1 MIDPPVDTGADDG
14 LHFAVG
20 TVVDSEDDDAP
31 GTVRVRYSWR
41 GSDRE
46 SDQIRVVV
54 PLATPEGG
62 TYLVPQPGEE
72 VFLAFE
78 GGDINYPYVLG
89 SVWNAEAEPPVD
101 TDERLDVLRIRSRT
115 GHEITLDDTD
125 ANPRIEVVT
134 NAGHR
139 VVLDDESGN
148 ERVSITDTAGQQV
161 VLDAAG
167 NSVEIAANST
177 LTLRAN
183 TIELDGTAGVT
194 ISSRGEV
201 SVAGKPIH
209 LNKPGT

>member
-1 MIDPPVDTGADDG
+1 MIDPSVDTGVDDR
-14 LHFAVG
+14 LNFAVG
-20 TVVDSEDDDAP
+20 TVVESEDSDNP

-41 GSDRE
+41 GSNRE

-62 TYLVPQPGEE
+62 TYLLPQPGEE

-89 SVWNAEAEPPVD
+89 SVWNAEAEPPVESE
-101 TDERLDVLRIRSRT
+101 ERGDVLRIRSRT
-115 GHEITLDDTD
+115 GHEVTLDDRDSET
-125 ANPRIEVVT
+125 RIELVT
-134 NAGHR
+134 NEGHR
-139 VVLDDESGN
+139 IVLDDASGK
-148 ERVSITDTAGQQV
+148 VSIEDNAGQRV

-167 NSVEIAANST
+167 DSVEIAANST

-183 TIELDGTAGVT
+183 SIELDGAAGVS